1 MMTILFPFVSD
12 LGEYEQLVW
21 NLRFVSAFL
30 GSLVVPIVY
39 QVLLLTVSMI
49 NFYKIPVIR
58 IVFTLLLVNVAVF
71 R

>member
-39 QVLLLTVSMI
+39 QVLLLTVSMFFHSHI
-49 NFYKIPVIR
+49 
-58 IVFTLLLVNVAVF
+58 L
-71 R
+71 